1 MKRWA
6 LVLLIGLFFSPLR
19 AQAEQRAI
27 RVGYLPLVMSLP
39 TFVAH
44 EKGFFAAQGLKVEL
58 VPFQS
63 GTTILDALVAGRI
76 DANCGSAITGH
87 WFAEQNVPGRFK
99 IFLVYGNRSLE
110 DNTFVVVVRNDA
122 PYTGL
127 KDLKGRRVGTFPGA
141 TSLALARA
149 VLRKVA
155 DPEKVIFTE
164 VPPPNMVPALAAG
177 QIDAFFTPE
186 PLGMIAVAK
195 GIGRYLMKSPMKLL
209 GLKRGIPGGA
219 FSFSR
224 KFLKDRPQ
232 DAQRL
237 RMAYHRAVD
246 FIKAR
251 EREARAFLVKYARM
265 PEPVAMR
272 IPFEQW
278 IKIEES
284 DRGAAQQY
292 FDVLYEEGAYR
303 KRIDTGNLFY
313 SPPRPR

>member
-1 MKRWA
+1 MKRLA
-6 LVLLIGLFFSPLR
+6 FVLFVCLFFSPLKG
-19 AQAEQRAI
+19 QAEQRAI

-39 TFVAH
+39 TFVAY
-44 EKGFFAAQGLKVEL
+44 EKGFFSAQDLRVEL

-63 GTTILDALVAGRI
+63 GTTIIDALVTGRI

-99 IFLVYGNRSLE
+99 IFLVYGSRSLE
-110 DNTFVVVVRNDA
+110 DNTFVVVVRKDA
-122 PYTGL
+122 PYTEL
-127 KDLKGRRVGTFPGA
+127 KDLEGRRVGTFPGA

-219 FSFSR
+219 FSFSH
-224 KFLKDRPQ
+224 KFLRDHPQ
-232 DAQRL
+232 DAQRMK
-237 RMAYHRAVD
+237 MAYYRAVD
-246 FIKAR
+246 FIRAR
-251 EREARAFLVKYARM
+251 QGEARALLVKYARM

-272 IPFEQW
+272 IPFEEW
-278 IKIEES
+278 IKVEEL

-303 KRIDTGNLFY
+303 RRIDTGRLFY
-313 SPPRPR
+313 SLPRPR

>member
-1 MKRWA
+1 MKRLA
-6 LVLLIGLFFSPLR
+6 FVLFVCLFFSPLKG
-19 AQAEQRAI
+19 QAEQRAI

-39 TFVAH
+39 TFVAY
-44 EKGFFAAQGLKVEL
+44 EKGFFSAQDLRVEL

-63 GTTILDALVAGRI
+63 GTTIIDALVTGRI

-99 IFLVYGNRSLE
+99 IFLVYGSRSLE
-110 DNTFVVVVRNDA
+110 DNTFVVVVRKDA
-122 PYTGL
+122 PYTEL
-127 KDLKGRRVGTFPGA
+127 KDLEGRRVGTFPGA
-141 TSLALARA
+141 TSLALART

-219 FSFSR
+219 FSFSH
-224 KFLKDRPQ
+224 KFLRDHPQ
-232 DAQRL
+232 DAQRMK
-237 RMAYHRAVD
+237 MAYYRAVD
-246 FIKAR
+246 FVRAR
-251 EREARAFLVKYARM
+251 QGEARALLVKYARM

-272 IPFEQW
+272 IPFEEW
-278 IKIEES
+278 IKVEEL

-303 KRIDTGNLFY
+303 RRIDTGRLFY
-313 SPPRPR
+313 SLPRPQ

>member
-1 MKRWA
+1 MKRWVV
-6 LVLLIGLFFSPLR
+6 VLAMVFFCPFVV
-19 AQAEQRAI
+19 QAEQRVVK
-27 RVGYLPLVMSLP
+27 VGYLPLVMSLP

-44 EKGFFAAQGLKVEL
+44 EKGFFAEQGLKVTL
-58 VPFQS
+58 IPFQS
-63 GTTILDALVAGRI
+63 GTTIIDALVAGRI

-99 IFLVYGNRSLE
+99 IFLVYSSRSLE
-110 DNTFVVVVRNDA
+110 DNTFVVVVRKDA
-122 PYTGL
+122 PYTSL
-127 KDLKGRRVGTFPGA
+127 KDLEGRRIGTFPGA
-141 TSLALARA
+141 TSVALARA
-149 VLRKVA
+149 VLRKVT

-209 GLKRGIPGGA
+209 GLERGIPGGA
-219 FSFSR
+219 FSFSA

-232 DAQRL
+232 EAERL
-237 RMAYHRAVD
+237 RMAFYRAVE

-251 EREARAFLVKYARM
+251 EKEARAFLVKYARM

-272 IPFEQW
+272 IPFEHW
-278 IKIEES
+278 IKVEEL

-292 FDVLYEEGAYR
+292 FEVLYKEGAYR
-303 KRIDTGNLFY
+303 KRIDTSRTFY
-313 SPPRPR
+313 SPPRPK